1 MLEQIVNR
9 SNLHFTAD
17 HQIERGSPK
26 MSLPLPVPNEP
37 LTPQTYEELIAAFFD
52 RVRLATDLT
61 AVNIAAGIAAEAL
74 LHLTT

>member
-1 MLEQIVNR
+1 MTV
-9 SNLHFTAD
+9 
-17 HQIERGSPK
+17 
-26 MSLPLPVPNEP
+26 LPLPEP
-37 LTPQTYEELIAAFFD
+37 PPFTLQEVLGEFLD